1 MACPFLNED
10 IVDEGANIVHRA
22 LIPPVPRV
30 FRNRNDPLA
39 ASDDYLYG
47 RYRFSQQGLVYLTNL
62 LDPYIAKYTRR
73 SRALSSVQSVC
84 IGLRFFASGTFLYTI
99 GDAEGLAKATV
110 CREIRKVYLALKAH
124 MNFFITF
131 PGHLPEQRIKEA
143 FFSVAGFPNVL
154 GAIDCTHVKI
164 IAPPGPEERDY
175 INRKRFHSLNIQMIC
190 DTSFLITNI
199 EARWP
204 GSAHDALIYK
214 GLRVTPRRACDIRVA
229 CAVLHNIANL
239 RKERMPLVEME
250 EQWDQIVPAALHG
263 ADGRRVR
270 DAYRNRY
277 F

>member
-1 MACPFLNED
+1 MACPFLDED
-10 IVDEGANIVHRA
+10 IVDEGANIVRRA

-47 RYRFSQQGLVYLTNL
+47 RYRFSRQGLVYLTNL

-143 FFSVAGFPNVL
+143 FFSVAGMS
-154 GAIDCTHVKI
+154 H
-164 IAPPGPEERDY
+164 
-175 INRKRFHSLNIQMIC
+175 
-190 DTSFLITNI
+190 
-199 EARWP
+199 
-204 GSAHDALIYK
+204 
-214 GLRVTPRRACDIRVA
+214 
-229 CAVLHNIANL
+229 
-239 RKERMPLVEME
+239 
-250 EQWDQIVPAALHG
+250 
-263 ADGRRVR
+263 
-270 DAYRNRY
+270 
-277 F
+277 